1 MGNLDLS
8 FFSWDVIG
16 PFVTKGFIFSIWL
29 TIVATIGG
37 IALGT
42 VLALMRLSGRKA
54 LDLPAAAYVTTMRSI
69 PPGGSEECR

>member
-29 TIVATIGG
+29 TIVATIGSG
-37 IALGT
+37 PTELRPEGAHRHCP
-42 VLALMRLSGRKA
+42 RLPSRGLCEA
-54 LDLPAAAYVTTMRSI
+54 I
-69 PPGGSEECR
+69 PR

>member
-42 VLALMRLSGRKA
+42 VLALVPAVFAKMRE
-54 LDLPAAAYVTTMRSI
+54 
-69 PPGGSEECR
+69 PPSTVVSPV